1 MKNVSFNSTV
11 CIYTYNETQPIIKKK
26 FWDMIKKKH
35 LWDLIKNIFFFN
47 NSMLNDKFYF
57 SYLNDSDIN
66 ESYVNEYDD
75 SHKNNSNY
83 ESNYEFINYNINL
96 DSSLK
101 ETYSLF
107 EYFRKSWNIS
117 LIVILT
123 ALCYI
128 YFSFK
133 KTNKES
139 KF

>member
-1 MKNVSFNSTV
+1 MS
-11 CIYTYNETQPIIKKK
+11 E
-26 FWDMIKKKH
+26 
-35 LWDLIKNIFFFN
+35 
-47 NSMLNDKFYF
+47 
-57 SYLNDSDIN
+57 
-66 ESYVNEYDD
+66 
-75 SHKNNSNY
+75 
-83 ESNYEFINYNINL
+83 
-96 DSSLK
+96 K

>member
-1 MKNVSFNSTV
+1 
-11 CIYTYNETQPIIKKK
+11 
-26 FWDMIKKKH
+26 
-35 LWDLIKNIFFFN
+35 
-47 NSMLNDKFYF
+47 MLKDKFYF
-57 SYLNDSDIN
+57 SYLNDESNINDSDVN
-66 ESYVNEYDD
+66 ESNVNE
-75 SHKNNSNY
+75 SRKNNSNY